1 MMHFCGLK
9 KDFERIQ
16 YPHKSP
22 IFANNALSRN
32 INGILLGMLMS
43 CLPNP
48 CPLFRVALAE
58 SSCTVAEYECLLC
71 YVLQKKTA
79 APDFCPKKTIYL

>member
-1 MMHFCGLK
+1 MHFCGLK

-22 IFANNALSRN
+22 KICQKCTFKKYQWNSV
-32 INGILLGMLMS
+32 GMLMS

-48 CPLFRVALAE
+48 RPLFRVALAE
-58 SSCTVAEYECLLC
+58 SSGTVAEYECLLC
-71 YVLQKKTA
+71 YDKEDGST
-79 APDFCPKKTIYL
+79 